1 MSLVF
6 HSSQCTVHLKLQGR
20 GMADPSLVVSSS
32 TTVEDDQATV
42 HYGDQQTKLQ
52 EMSAEEQLK
61 WECEMTWEDLNKVS
75 CLLYYCKILIISP
88 LLSRL

>member
-1 MSLVF
+1 MSLAF

-61 WECEMTWEDLNKVS
+61 WECEMTWEDLNKV
-75 CLLYYCKILIISP
+75 CLLYYCKILIIGP